1 MFNKRYILLM
11 LVSILIIVIA
21 FIFLT
26 RELNWTYVSD
36 LYKNKAEPAAI
47 VIDREKVIATEQ
59 LQIFVSLDEEQFE
72 RLDQLRLLMD
82 DSYPHIEVTMTN
94 VYSEQFEYQQ
104 WEQRSKLDELGDV
117 QLIPNEWI
125 LPLATK
131 GLLQPV
137 DRLMNSDSLTSH
149 LPGYTDALKW
159 NGYLWG
165 VPYSSNPYLIFP
177 HKLLREL
184 VDNAVDDP
192 IDAAIKPTGDPLHNS
207 TSNNSVEAEGQV
219 DVAPSS
225 NWDQMLEMLI
235 HVEATNIEIDLLNI
249 ADNSYNSML
258 VWLTYGDLA
267 SQSGISNSEL
277 SEEQLAI
284 IQWLLEHEDNIQ
296 LDTNTN
302 KSSENDDNWPLYYMT
317 SWDDYLINKEELF
330 EFYEVDEVLI
340 PVPWLNGYSFVI
352 QANSKQAIAAIEWIE
367 QVTQHA
373 SANAYQYQEPPTRNM
388 EFGLSS
394 NSVESNIGTML
405 NKKLVQAQM
414 MEVSPIWPQQYANMK
429 RKWDGV
435 ETLSDKLKVFQ

>member
-1 MFNKRYILLM
+1 M

-94 VYSEQFEYQQ
+94 VFNEQFDYQQ

-184 VDNAVDDP
+184 VDDTVDDP

-207 TSNNSVEAEGQV
+207 TANNSVEAEGQV
-219 DVAPSS
+219 EVATSS
-225 NWDQMLEMLI
+225 NWDHMIEMLI
-235 HVEATNIEIDLLNI
+235 HIEATDIEIDLLNI

-267 SQSGISNSEL
+267 RQSGISNSEL
-277 SEEQLAI
+277 SEEQLTI

-296 LDTNTN
+296 LDTNIN
-302 KSSENDDNWPLYYMT
+302 NLSANDDNWPLYYMT
-317 SWDDYLINKEELF
+317 SWDDYLINREELF
-330 EFYEVDEVLI
+330 ELYDADEVLI

-394 NSVESNIGTML
+394 NSVESNIGIML
-405 NKKLVQAQM
+405 NQKLIQAQM
-414 MEVSPIWPQQYANMK
+414 MEVSPNWPQQYANMK
-429 RKWDGV
+429 REWDGV
-435 ETLSDKLKVFQ
+435 DTLSDKLKVFQ